1 MFCTAIVPNT
11 TKVCLKSPGK
21 DPKASSAHSPGRS
34 VPGLMRQTLELSL
47 NARQIYFIL
56 LVYST
61 GLTFLSRIVLGLRRL
76 PYHSH
81 WLKVLNYPKAKYK
94 SPSYNWLNV
103 LNNSKL
109 RCKVNANFAFKNRFL
124 QHVNESETKW
134 DYAVL

>member
-1 MFCTAIVPNT
+1 MPALVSSKIYITRNGIV
-11 TKVCLKSPGK
+11 LSFK
-21 DPKASSAHSPGRS
+21 DIPRNPLRRRPR
-34 VPGLMRQTLELSL
+34 VLELSL

-76 PYHSH
+76 PYHSY
-81 WLKVLNYPKAKYK
+81 WLKVLNYPKANCE
-94 SPSYNWLNV
+94 SPSHNWLNV